1 MQDASFRPITLF
13 FALLFSLQSGCTLS
27 PGTNNNQQDPG
38 EDNPGESARLKGVVQ
53 KGPFVQGS
61 SVTIQELSD
70 NFVPTGTSYLTE
82 TNDDFGAFDIESPIG
97 SDYVEIITE
106 GYYFNENKGALSDG
120 EITVRVL
127 VKVEDSAEANINILT
142 TLERERIK
150 VLLENASEETPMTFD
165 EARTQAE
172 KEILEVFHIDS
183 STLDK
188 NFSEMDISEG
198 GESNAVLLAV
208 SAILLGD
215 NSPAELS
222 ELISKITTD
231 IKEDGSLDNADRI
244 AELKANAQ
252 ALDLEAVRTNLQE
265 RYNDLGLSIDIPE
278 FEDFVDSDGDGVR
291 NGPDYNLLEPIGTI
305 TNTLPSLDW
314 SDAEIEGIKYKV
326 QVASDEAFDT
336 IVEEQE
342 DLSASTYQLSTVLA
356 ETTYYWRVLLQS
368 GETETNTGGV
378 KSFNVDLGTVTST
391 GPTNAS
397 TINDTK
403 PTFTW
408 GTSDLPSVTYR

>member
-1 MQDASFRPITLF
+1 
-13 FALLFSLQSGCTLS
+13 
-27 PGTNNNQQDPG
+27 
-38 EDNPGESARLKGVVQ
+38 
-53 KGPFVQGS
+53 
-61 SVTIQELSD
+61 
-70 NFVPTGTSYLTE
+70 
-82 TNDDFGAFDIESPIG
+82 
-97 SDYVEIITE
+97 
-106 GYYFNENKGALSDG
+106 
-120 EITVRVL
+120 VL
-127 VKVEDSAEANINILT
+127 VKVADSAEANINILT

-244 AELKANAQ
+244 AELEANAQ
-252 ALDLEAVRTNLQE
+252 ALDLEAVRDNLQE

-278 FEDFVDSDGDGVR
+278 FEDFVDSDGDGTI

-305 TNTLPSLDW
+305 TNTLPTLDW
-314 SDAEIEGIKYKV
+314 SDAEVEGVKYKV
-326 QVASDEAFDT
+326 QVASDEAFST
-336 IVEEQE
+336 IVEERA
-342 DLSASTYQLSTVLA
+342 DLSESTY
-356 ETTYYWRVLLQS
+356 
-368 GETETNTGGV
+368 
-378 KSFNVDLGTVTST
+378 
-391 GPTNAS
+391 
-397 TINDTK
+397 
-403 PTFTW
+403 
-408 GTSDLPSVTYR
+408 